1 MPRASRRAEVRATA
15 ARLFREYGYNAATM
29 DQIADTIGL
38 NKGTLYY
45 YYPGKS
51 AILYE
56 LLSDQ
61 LDATLA
67 LLARVPDGGSAADR
81 LRYFIRMQVKR
92 VASMPDELVLFFREL
107 PLIDKNLPPEQVAS
121 LRARIDQYRAYST
134 SLLAAGVEAG
144 EFRPLDASAVHYSI
158 VGMLAYI
165 PVWFRPGAGR
175 SAADLVD
182 ELADFVLS
190 GVAVRDATPV
200 ADHRVDNGTAAADP
214 ARPGGKARDA

>member
-29 DQIADTIGL
+29 DLIADSVGL

-61 LDATLA
+61 LDATLTM
-67 LLARVPDGGSAADR
+67 LARVPDGGSAADR
-81 LRYFIRMQVKR
+81 LRDFVRMQVKR

-107 PLIDKNLPPEQVAS
+107 PLIDNNLPPEQVAS
-121 LRARIDQYRAYST
+121 LRARIEQYRACSAR
-134 SLLAAGVEAG
+134 LLADGVAAG
-144 EFRPLDASAVHYSI
+144 EFRPLDASAVHHSI
-158 VGMLAYI
+158 VGILAYI
-165 PVWFRPGAGR
+165 PIWFRPSAGR
-175 SAADLVD
+175 SASDLVD

-190 GVAVRDATPV
+190 GVAVRDETGV
-200 ADHRVDNGTAAADP
+200 SDDLGDNGTATADP
-214 ARPGGKARDA
+214 ARPGRKERGS